1 MSERNTPKRLPAE
14 AHGAASHEPV
24 MKEEMVAALSPRDG
38 GLYVDGT
45 FGAGGHAR
53 AILQSADCSLFA
65 IDRDPHAVRLGVSL
79 LADWRG
85 RFRLVEG
92 RFSRLEELLRRH
104 EVHAVD
110 GVVLDVGVSSM
121 QLDDAERGFSFLQDG
136 PLDMRMSG
144 GGDRAMDVVNRR
156 SEAELARVI
165 AVYGEER
172 QARKVAQAIVSARAK
187 QPLKRTGELAQ
198 LVRDALRVR
207 SGARHPATRV
217 FQALRIVVNDELQ
230 ELSLGLRAAERVL
243 KPGGRLVVV
252 SFHSLEDRLVKQ
264 FLQARSRSAEPG
276 AGVSRHRPL
285 PAERAAAAARHT
297 SPRPSFRL
305 LHRGARR
312 PQREEV
318 LRNRRARSARLR
330 AAERTAAPVFA
341 ETERQVASC

>member
-1 MSERNTPKRLPAE
+1 MSARGTSKRVSAA
-14 AHGAASHEPV
+14 AHGATSHEPV

-65 IDRDPHAVRLGVSL
+65 IDRDPHATRLGVSL

-92 RFSRLEELLRRH
+92 KFSQLETLLRRH
-104 EVHAVD
+104 EVRAVD

-144 GGDRAMDVVNRR
+144 GGERAMDVVNRR
-156 SEAELARVI
+156 SEEELARVI

-172 QARKVAQAIVSARAK
+172 QARKVAQAIVLARAK
-187 QPLKRTGELAQ
+187 RPLKRTGELAQ
-198 LVRDALRVR
+198 LVRDALRVG
-207 SGARHPATRV
+207 SGGRHPATRV

-264 FLQARSRSAEPG
+264 FLRTRSRPAESG

-285 PAERAAAAARHT
+285 PAERAAA
-297 SPRPSFRL
+297 PRPSFRL

-330 AAERTAAPVFA
+330 AAERTAAPVFVEA
-341 ETERQVASC
+341 ERRAASC

>member
-1 MSERNTPKRLPAE
+1 MSARNAPKRFSADAP
-14 AHGAASHEPV
+14 GAVSHEPV

-65 IDRDPHAVRLGVSL
+65 IDRDPQAARLGVSL
-79 LADWRG
+79 LAEWGG
-85 RFRLVEG
+85 RLRLVEG
-92 RFSRLEELLRRH
+92 RFSRLEELLRRY
-104 EVHAVD
+104 EIREVD

-121 QLDDAERGFSFLQDG
+121 QLENAGRGFSFLHDG

-144 GGDRAMDVVNRR
+144 AGERAMDVVNRR
-156 SEAELARVI
+156 SEEELARVI

-172 QARKVAQAIVSARAK
+172 QARKVARAIVAARAK

-198 LVRDALRVR
+198 LVRDALRIR
-207 SGARHPATRV
+207 DGARHPATRV

-264 FLQARSRSAEPG
+264 FFQARSRSAKPG

-285 PAERAAAAARHT
+285 PAERVAA
-297 SPRPSFRL
+297 PRPSFRL

-330 AAERTAAPVFA
+330 AAERTAAPVF
-341 ETERQVASC
+341 EERRVASC